1 MKYALTF
8 ALIVCSVSLLV
19 FAGCRRSASAE
30 AVIAPQGAPM
40 ATADSNVAPGNDE
53 EFDGKEI
60 TKTDAEWKKEL
71 GPKAYKVLR
80 QADTEY
86 PYTGEYWDNH
96 ETGTYYCRACHLKI
110 FTSDTKF
117 ESGTGWPSFYQVAN
131 KKNVIE
137 KEDRTLGEVRTEV
150 LCARCKS
157 HLGHVFNDGPK
168 PTGLRYCMNSLALKF
183 EKSR

>member
-1 MKYALTF
+1 MRYAFIF
-8 ALIVCSVSLLV
+8 AFLITSVSLLV
-19 FAGCRRSASAE
+19 FAGCRQSANVGTVMAE
-30 AVIAPQGAPM
+30 AAPTPGAVN
-40 ATADSNVAPGNDE
+40 TAPASDE
-53 EFDGKEI
+53 EFDGKQI

-96 ETGTYYCRACHLKI
+96 ETGTYYCRACHLKV

-137 KEDRTLGEVRTEV
+137 KEDRSLGDVRTEV

-157 HLGHVFNDGPK
+157 HLGHVFDDGPK
-168 PTGLRYCMNSLALKF
+168 PTRLRYCMNSLALKF
-183 EKSR
+183 EKK

>member
-1 MKYALTF
+1 MRYAFVF
-8 ALIVCSVSLLV
+8 AFLIASVSLLA
-19 FAGCRRSASAE
+19 FAGCRRSANVGAVVAE
-30 AVIAPQGAPM
+30 AAPTPG
-40 ATADSNVAPGNDE
+40 TVAVASANDD

-71 GPKAYKVLR
+71 GLKAYKVLR
-80 QADTEY
+80 QADTET

-96 ETGTYYCRACHLKI
+96 EKGTYYCRACHMKI

-117 ESGTGWPSFYQVAN
+117 ESGTGWPSFYQVTN

-157 HLGHVFNDGPK
+157 HLGHVFDDGPK
-168 PTGLRYCMNSLALKF
+168 PTGLRYCMNSAALKF
-183 EKSR
+183 EKAKN